1 MLNQSNRNVPTR
13 RVEFQNVKLRLVQS
27 SVEDPTNTREFTTSV
42 VADVDQALD
51 GWWTLQQ
58 GRHLETSFW
67 NTDEVSVEH
76 SFVDSTDQF
85 VN

>member
-27 SVEDPTNTREFTTSV
+27 SVEDPTKTQEFTTSV
-42 VADVDQALD
+42 TADVDQVLD
-51 GWWTLQQ
+51 GWWALQQ

-67 NTDEVSVEH
+67 NTEEVSVEH
-76 SFVDSTDQF
+76 SFVDSTEQF
-85 VN
+85 VY